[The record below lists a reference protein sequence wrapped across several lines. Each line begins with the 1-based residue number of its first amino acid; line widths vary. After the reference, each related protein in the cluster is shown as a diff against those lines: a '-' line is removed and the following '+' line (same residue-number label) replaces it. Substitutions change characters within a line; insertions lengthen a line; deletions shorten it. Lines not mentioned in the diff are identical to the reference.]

1 MTFALRVGLS
11 VPPPAE
17 SSKDVAARVANARA
31 RQLARFKN
39 TGGEHPIRTNA
50 AGDGWLLEDIAA
62 PDAKGRKLLAEE
74 AERLYLTARGDHRV
88 RRVHIAEAVS
98 YRRVMPGRNND
109 LLPTVNLERTPS
121 KA

>member
-74 AERLYLTARGDHRV
+74 AERLHLTARGDHRV